1 MRALSALEANGLVVG
16 AVAIVAL
23 LTVVLVRAELI
34 GDTWLLLVGGREVG
48 RASCRERVLTD
59 V

>member
-1 MRALSALEANGLVVG
+1 MILFESVRVLSWEPPAVSEPLDVAVYGRGEG
-16 AVAIVAL
+16 AEKAGTIA
-23 LTVVLVRAELI
+23 
-34 GDTWLLLVGGREVG
+34 EVG